1 MKEANMSTD
10 GVGDHFGVLERLYTE
25 EQRLS
30 VLRGTR
36 AAEALARAEIAK
48 RGRVHLVSG
57 EIYAGDHPI
66 AGDTEIVD
74 LVKEETGFGC
84 TIFQGNMRIAT
95 NAVAGGGVGRA
106 TGTRTNEE
114 ITEKVFRRGEMFLG
128 VTRTIGKDWM
138 IRYSPLR
145 TEEGDIVG
153 MIATYFEQT
162 AFMEGL
168 ALFRSRIADA
178 AEAARLAEQQ
188 SIVLK
193 RQNKELER
201 SNRMR
206 DEFLANMSH
215 ELRTPLN
222 AVLGYC
228 ESLQLGVY
236 GSIAERQEKA
246 IASIERS
253 GEHLLRLIND
263 LLDLS
268 RIDSGQERLQT
279 ETVQISELCRSSL
292 ELVSEQAAH
301 KGLVIDLE
309 IETKRT
315 SLEADPRRLK
325 QVLVN
330 LLSNAMKFTNEG
342 SIGLRVR
349 DSPEK
354 ETIEFEVRDTGIG
367 IDPKFLEMV
376 FEPFVQAESGDTR
389 RYPGTGLGLAL
400 VKRLVEL
407 HGGRIELASVIGKGS
422 KFTVHLP
429 VSAASHPEKGPAEP
443 SAARKS
449 REPQPPHVPPIRSNR
464 RLILLVED
472 DLPSATYIRD
482 FLEYKGFRVVHA
494 GNGLDGIERT
504 RALRPDLVL
513 MDVQMP
519 VLDGLSATRRLRADP
534 ETRDVKIIAL
544 TARALPRDQEECL
557 EAGADGYLAKPVVL
571 KVLLNNIREI
581 LGE

>member
-1 MKEANMSTD
+1 M
-10 GVGDHFGVLERLYTE
+10 GDHFGVLERLYTE
-25 EQRLS
+25 EQRMS

-95 NAVAGGGVGRA
+95 NAVAAGGVGRA

-114 ITEKVFRRGEMFLG
+114 ITEKVFRRGETFLG
-128 VTRTIGKDWM
+128 VTRTLGKDWM

-145 TEEGDIVG
+145 TEEGETVG
-153 MIATYFEQT
+153 MIATYYEQT
-162 AFMEGL
+162 AFMEDL

-178 AEAARLAEQQ
+178 AEVARLAEQQ
-188 SIVLK
+188 SIALE

-228 ESLQLGVY
+228 ESLQMGVY
-236 GSIAERQEKA
+236 GSVAERQGKA

-268 RIDSGQERLQT
+268 RIDSGQEQLRT
-279 ETVQISELCRSSL
+279 ETLQISELCQTSL
-292 ELVSEQAAH
+292 ELVSEQVAH
-301 KGLVIDLE
+301 KGLFIDLE
-309 IETKRT
+309 IETERT

-330 LLSNAMKFTNEG
+330 LLSNAMKFTKEG

-349 DSPEK
+349 DGSEK

-367 IDPKFLEMV
+367 IDPKSLKMV
-376 FEPFVQAESGDTR
+376 FEPFVQVESGDTR
-389 RYPGTGLGLAL
+389 GYPGTGLGLTL
-400 VKRLVEL
+400 VRRLVEL
-407 HGGRIELASVIGKGS
+407 HGGRIELESVIGKGS

-429 VSAASHPEKGPAEP
+429 VFAASHPEKGPAEP
-443 SAARKS
+443 SADRKS
-449 REPQPPHVPPIRSNR
+449 GEPDPQPSPAPPITSDR

-472 DLPSATYIRD
+472 NLPSATYIRD
-482 FLEYKGFRVVHA
+482 FLEYQGFRVVHA
-494 GNGLDGIERT
+494 SNGLDGIERT
-504 RALRPDLVL
+504 RVLRPELVL

-519 VLDGLSATRRLRADP
+519 VLDGLSATRRLRAAP

-544 TARALPRDQEECL
+544 TARAMPRDQEECM

-571 KVLLNNIREI
+571 KVLLNKIREI